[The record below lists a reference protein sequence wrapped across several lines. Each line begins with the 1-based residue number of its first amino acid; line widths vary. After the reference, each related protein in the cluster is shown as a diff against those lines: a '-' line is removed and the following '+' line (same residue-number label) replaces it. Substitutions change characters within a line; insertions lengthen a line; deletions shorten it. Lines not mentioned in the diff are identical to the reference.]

1 MQLTLLPIKYSVA
14 SAASYLNTYVNIYF
28 FSTPPRQTKY
38 ECTLKCITQI
48 LAHNKKASKWLCLHN
63 FSNCL
68 CYFMRLLL
76 RQRWQFA
83 VLHNTLHNKEMHT
96 IAYLYVCNYAF
107 MLNNV
112 CTTVCLHPSQRA
124 VHLSIC
130 IRANEITISRHLSP
144 TMRAQLSASTKVI
157 HCSSN
162 TCNTYVC
169 VCVRVGVL
177 QATQLHYTCSPPS
190 RHSSVYAHFS

>member
-1 MQLTLLPIKYSVA
+1 
-14 SAASYLNTYVNIYF
+14 
-28 FSTPPRQTKY
+28 
-38 ECTLKCITQI
+38 
-48 LAHNKKASKWLCLHN
+48 
-63 FSNCL
+63 
-68 CYFMRLLL
+68 MRLLL

-162 TCNTYVC
+162 TCNMYVC